1 MKKNIAIAIPFS
13 KQLVFV
19 ALFTCLMQLTLHAQS
34 NDTVVVRLKSG
45 EIITGKLITTSDTIT
60 TIDAFG
66 RGTYTA
72 EWNNIALISS
82 KHVLDSLS
90 KNNILEIQP
99 LSKTPEDTN
108 TPYLYGILAGT
119 IAAIIYLG
127 VFPISK

>member
-1 MKKNIAIAIPFS
+1 MKKIKAIEISFCN
-13 KQLVFV
+13 QLFFV

-34 NDTVVVRLKSG
+34 NDTVVVRLKTG
-45 EIITGKLITTSDTIT
+45 EIISGKLITTSDTIA

-66 RGTYTA
+66 RGNYTA

-99 LSKTPEDTN
+99 IAKTPEDKN
-108 TPYLYGILAGT
+108 TPYLHGILVAVVV
-119 IAAIIYLG
+119 AIIYLG